1 MKLELDEFKTGIK
14 NIMLKVVF
22 EESTNFRL
30 EKDEEKATW
39 VPKWEEVE
47 RIVKA
52 LKVIDSGN
60 KMANSICE
68 KCGKVIAE
76 PKELI

>member
-1 MKLELDEFKTGIK
+1 MKLELDEFKTGVN

-30 EKDEEKATW
+30 DKDKGKATW

-47 RIVKA
+47 RILRA

-60 KMANSICE
+60 KMVNSINVRNVE
-68 KCGKVIAE
+68 N
-76 PKELI
+76 L

>member
-1 MKLELDEFKTGIK
+1 MKLELDEFKMGIK

-30 EKDEEKATW
+30 EKDKGKATW
-39 VPKWEEVE
+39 VPKLEEVE
-47 RIVKA
+47 TIFRA

-60 KMANSICE
+60 KMVNSANVRNAE
-68 KCGKVIAE
+68 K
-76 PKELI
+76 LQQN

>member
-1 MKLELDEFKTGIK
+1 MKLELDEFKTGVK

-30 EKDEEKATW
+30 EKDEGKATW

-47 RIVKA
+47 RILRA
-52 LKVIDSGN
+52 LKVVDSGN
-60 KMANSICE
+60 KMVNSKDVRNEE
-68 KCGKVIAE
+68 K
-76 PKELI
+76 L